1 MFLQKILIKLEIK
14 STVYKMQV
22 IPINTINFLKELK
35 LNNNRDWFNENKQKF
50 QSIIVDVKNFAE
62 EVKDDLNLSDDIE
75 NLKIFRI
82 YRDLRFSKD
91 KTPYKTNIGMA
102 FHRKKPEFRGG
113 YYIEI
118 SAENSFIA
126 VGFWNP
132 NKEDLLRIRKEIE
145 LDGNEFKRIINQ
157 KQIKDFWGDMKGDEL
172 KTSPKGF
179 DSDHQHIDM
188 IKKKQFI
195 FVKKLKEKE
204 ILDLTFQKDLVNYYR
219 SIRPFFDYMSEIIT
233 TNLNGESTI

>member
-1 MFLQKILIKLEIK
+1 
-14 STVYKMQV
+14 MQV

-50 QSIIVDVKNFAE
+50 QSIKVDVKNFAE
-62 EVKDDLNLSDDIE
+62 EVKDELNLSDDIE

-118 SAENSFIA
+118 SAEDSFIA
-126 VGFWNP
+126 AGFWNP

-145 LDGNEFKRIINQ
+145 LDGNEFKRIVNQ
-157 KQIKDFWGDMKGDEL
+157 KKIKDFWGEIKGDEL

-204 ILDLTFQKDLVNYYR
+204 ILDLTFQKDLVNYYL
-219 SIRPFFDYMSEIIT
+219 SIRPFFDYMSEILT

>member
-1 MFLQKILIKLEIK
+1 MQLI
-14 STVYKMQV
+14 
-22 IPINTINFLKELK
+22 PNNTIIFLKQLK
-35 LNNNRDWFNENKQKF
+35 LNNNRYWFNENKLEF
-50 QSIIVDVKNFAE
+50 QSIQIDVKKFAQ
-62 EVKDDLNLSDDIE
+62 EVKDELKLSDNID
-75 NLKIFRI
+75 NFKIFRI

-102 FHRKKPEFRGG
+102 FHRQKPQFRGG
-113 YYIEI
+113 YYFEI
-118 SAENSFIA
+118 SAEDSFIA
-126 VGFWNP
+126 AGFWNP

-145 LDGNEFKRIINQ
+145 LDGDEFKRIINQ
-157 KQIKDFWGDMKGDEL
+157 KTIKDFWGDIKGNEL

-179 DSDHQHIDM
+179 DSDHKHIDM

-219 SIRPFFDYMSEIIT
+219 SIRPFFDYMSEILT

>member
-91 KTPYKTNIGMA
+91 KTPYKTNI
-102 FHRKKPEFRGG
+102 
-113 YYIEI
+113 
-118 SAENSFIA
+118 
-126 VGFWNP
+126 
-132 NKEDLLRIRKEIE
+132 
-145 LDGNEFKRIINQ
+145 
-157 KQIKDFWGDMKGDEL
+157 
-172 KTSPKGF
+172 
-179 DSDHQHIDM
+179 
-188 IKKKQFI
+188 
-195 FVKKLKEKE
+195 
-204 ILDLTFQKDLVNYYR
+204 
-219 SIRPFFDYMSEIIT
+219 
-233 TNLNGESTI
+233 

>member
-1 MFLQKILIKLEIK
+1 MQLI
-14 STVYKMQV
+14 
-22 IPINTINFLKELK
+22 PNNTIIFLKQLK
-35 LNNNRDWFNENKQKF
+35 LNNNRHWFNENKLEF
-50 QSIIVDVKNFAE
+50 QSIQIDVKKFDQT
-62 EVKDDLNLSDDIE
+62 VKDKLNISDNID
-75 NLKIFRI
+75 NFKIFRI

-102 FHRKKPEFRGG
+102 FHRQKPQFRGG
-113 YYIEI
+113 YYFEI
-118 SAENSFIA
+118 SAEDSFIA
-126 VGFWNP
+126 AGFWNP

-145 LDGNEFKRIINQ
+145 LDGDEFKRIINQ
-157 KQIKDFWGDMKGDEL
+157 KTIKDFWGDIKGNEL

-179 DSDHQHIDM
+179 DSDHKHIDM

-204 ILDLTFQKDLVNYYR
+204 ILDLTFQKDVVNYYR

>member
-1 MFLQKILIKLEIK
+1 MQLI
-14 STVYKMQV
+14 
-22 IPINTINFLKELK
+22 PNNTIIFLKQLK
-35 LNNNRDWFNENKQKF
+35 LNNNRHWFNENKLEF
-50 QSIIVDVKNFAE
+50 QSIQIDVKKFAQ
-62 EVKDDLNLSDDIE
+62 EVKDELKLSDNID
-75 NLKIFRI
+75 NFKIFRI

-91 KTPYKTNIGMA
+91 KTPYKTNIGMT
-102 FHRKKPEFRGG
+102 FHRQKPQFRGG
-113 YYIEI
+113 YYFEI
-118 SAENSFIA
+118 SAEDSFIA
-126 VGFWNP
+126 AGFWNP

-145 LDGNEFKRIINQ
+145 LDGDEFKRIINQ
-157 KQIKDFWGDMKGDEL
+157 KTIKDFWGDIKGNEL

-179 DSDHQHIDM
+179 DSDHKHIDM
-188 IKKKQFI
+188 IRKKQFI

>member
-1 MFLQKILIKLEIK
+1 
-14 STVYKMQV
+14 MQS
-22 IPINTINFLKELK
+22 IPNNTIIFLKQLK
-35 LNNNRDWFNENKQKF
+35 LNNNRNWFNENKLEF
-50 QSIIVDVKNFAE
+50 QSIQIDVKKFAQ
-62 EVKDDLNLSDDIE
+62 EVKDELKLSDNID
-75 NLKIFRI
+75 NFKIFRI

-91 KTPYKTNIGMA
+91 KTPYKTNIGMT
-102 FHRKKPEFRGG
+102 FHRQKPQFRGG
-113 YYIEI
+113 YYFEI
-118 SAENSFIA
+118 SAEDSFIA
-126 VGFWNP
+126 AGFWNP

-145 LDGNEFKRIINQ
+145 LDGDEFKRIINQ
-157 KQIKDFWGDMKGDEL
+157 KTIKDFWGDIKGNEL

-179 DSDHQHIDM
+179 DSDHKHIDM

-204 ILDLTFQKDLVNYYR
+204 ILDLTFQKDLVNYYL

>member
-179 DSDHQHIDM
+179 NSDHEHIDM

-204 ILDLTFQKDLVNYYR
+204 ILDLTFQKDLVNYYL
-219 SIRPFFDYMSEIIT
+219 SIRPFFDYMSEILT

>member
-1 MFLQKILIKLEIK
+1 MQLI
-14 STVYKMQV
+14 
-22 IPINTINFLKELK
+22 PNNTIIFLKQLK
-35 LNNNRDWFNENKQKF
+35 LNNNRNWFNENKLEF
-50 QSIIVDVKNFAE
+50 QSIQIDVKKFAQ
-62 EVKDDLNLSDDIE
+62 EVKDELKLSDNID
-75 NLKIFRI
+75 NFKIFRI

-91 KTPYKTNIGMA
+91 KTPYKTNIGMT
-102 FHRKKPEFRGG
+102 FHRQKPQFRGG
-113 YYIEI
+113 YYFEI
-118 SAENSFIA
+118 SAEDSFIA
-126 VGFWNP
+126 AGFWNP

-145 LDGNEFKRIINQ
+145 LDGDEFKRIINQ
-157 KQIKDFWGDMKGDEL
+157 KTIKDFWGDIKGNEL

-179 DSDHQHIDM
+179 DSDHKHIDM